1 MLGQAP
7 TKGQPSD
14 ASALLDKYDDNK
26 DGVIDA
32 K

>member
-14 ASALLDKYDDNK
+14 VSALLDKYDDNK
-26 DGVIDA
+26 DGVIDV